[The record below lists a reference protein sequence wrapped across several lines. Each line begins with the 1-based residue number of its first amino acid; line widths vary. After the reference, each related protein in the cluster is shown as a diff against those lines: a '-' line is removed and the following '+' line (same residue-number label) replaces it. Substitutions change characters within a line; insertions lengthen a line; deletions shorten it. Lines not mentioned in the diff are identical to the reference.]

1 MHQTVAM
8 AMFRGSGGDD
18 DASERLAQLERRVE
32 LLERALRSY
41 GIPIPVPHEGG
52 PTEAVVSA
60 AVRQL
65 VSQGNKLAAIKAL
78 VQETGM
84 GLKQAKDIV
93 DRL

>member
-1 MHQTVAM
+1 MG
-8 AMFRGSGGDD
+8 MFGSGDND
-18 DASERLAQLERRVE
+18 NQARFAELERRVM

-41 GIPIPVPHEGG
+41 GIPVETAYQGE
-52 PTEAVVSA
+52 PTAAPVSA

-65 VSQGNKLAAIKAL
+65 VDDGKKIEAVRAL

-84 GLKQAKDIV
+84 GLREAKEVV